1 MMSLRTAEFVSDLP
15 SVSKARGY
23 ELVRL
28 NQLPAVRIGPRQIRF
43 DEQALQD
50 WIKNG
55 GSVKPT
61 TETVERESS
70 DAKV

>member
-1 MMSLRTAEFVSDLP
+1 MSLRTAEFVSDLL
-15 SVSKARGY
+15 SVSKARVY

-28 NQLPAVRIGPRQIRF
+28 NLLPAVRIGPRQIRF

-55 GSVKPT
+55 GSLKPG
-61 TETVERESS
+61 TETGERGSS
-70 DAKV
+70 DTEV